1 MINKLV
7 ILINANI
14 KELICFYL
22 KIKIYVWIKLMQ
34 NIFYLIHFLMK
45 ISKNETFDF
54 ENIKFC
60 LIYIFN
66 FFILI

>member
-34 NIFYLIHFLMK
+34 NIFYLIHFLMR

-54 ENIKFC
+54 EKYKIV
-60 LIYIFN
+60 FN
-66 FFILI
+66 LYF